1 MTDDPIAAVRGRMEQ
16 FLEAVE
22 ACVGALP
29 ALVGSYRRGEATFH
43 ERVTALERRESD
55 CNEAARELRSA
66 LADSLAAESFFHPT
80 GDLVSLVTAVDAV
93 ANRAERVATELSAV
107 EPPLEGRPG
116 EALAR
121 MADLAVEAFDAL
133 AEAVVAYFETLE
145 SGIDAGADPGP
156 TLERVRRLESD
167 CDDHRQDAV
176 RAAFGAEPTAD
187 ALSMRVVLHEMD
199 AVVDGMET
207 AADTLDVVSRTPI

>member
-16 FLEAVE
+16 FLESVE
-22 ACVGALP
+22 ACVGVLP
-29 ALVGSYRRGEATFH
+29 ALVGSYRRGEAAFH
-43 ERVTALERRESD
+43 ERVAALERRESD

-145 SGIDAGADPGP
+145 SLGVNPKP
-156 TLERVRRLESD
+156 V
-167 CDDHRQDAV
+167 C
-176 RAAFGAEPTAD
+176 
-187 ALSMRVVLHEMD
+187 
-199 AVVDGMET
+199 
-207 AADTLDVVSRTPI
+207 

>member
-66 LADSLAAESFFHPT
+66 LADSLAGESFFHPT

-93 ANRAERVATELSAV
+93 ANRTERVATELSAV
-107 EPPLEGRPG
+107 EPPLEGRAG
-116 EALAR
+116 ESLER
-121 MADLAVEAFDAL
+121 MVDIAVEAFDAL
-133 AEAVVAYFETLE
+133 AEAIAAYLETL
-145 SGIDAGADPGP
+145 SGTDADPAP
-156 TLERVRRLESD
+156 ALERVRRLESD
-167 CDDHRQDAV
+167 CDDHRRDAV
-176 RAAFGAEPTAD
+176 QAAFEAEPTAG
-187 ALSMRVVLHEMD
+187 ALSIRIVLHETD

-207 AADTLDVVSRTPI
+207 AADTLDVVRRTPV